1 MKILSIVTAP
11 LVAVLM
17 LINVSSCS
25 NQKENS
31 LPQVENEISENKY
44 DIPTTEKKEDIQLT
58 YAVKGTILPDEAEI
72 IKEFN
77 AAPNG
82 YFIEIID
89 YSSYLSEM
97 DLGGAGDQLPINV
110 YTDESMAAMNIQV
123 AQDFINEKL
132 TLFLPIC
139 LVR

>member
-1 MKILSIVTAP
+1 MKIFSIVTAP

-31 LPQVENEISENKY
+31 LPQVENDISENKY

-72 IKEFN
+72 IKMIYSNYLFQNFFN
-77 AAPNG
+77 
-82 YFIEIID
+82 F
-89 YSSYLSEM
+89 
-97 DLGGAGDQLPINV
+97 
-110 YTDESMAAMNIQV
+110 
-123 AQDFINEKL
+123 
-132 TLFLPIC
+132 
-139 LVR
+139 

>member
-44 DIPTTEKKEDIQLT
+44 DIPTTEKKKIFSL
-58 YAVKGTILPDEAEI
+58 LM
-72 IKEFN
+72 
-77 AAPNG
+77 
-82 YFIEIID
+82 
-89 YSSYLSEM
+89 L
-97 DLGGAGDQLPINV
+97 
-110 YTDESMAAMNIQV
+110 
-123 AQDFINEKL
+123 
-132 TLFLPIC
+132 
-139 LVR
+139 